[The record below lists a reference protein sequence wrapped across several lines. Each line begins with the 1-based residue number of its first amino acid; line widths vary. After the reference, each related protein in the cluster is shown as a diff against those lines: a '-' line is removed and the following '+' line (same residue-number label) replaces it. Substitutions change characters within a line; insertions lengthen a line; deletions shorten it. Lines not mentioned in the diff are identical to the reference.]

1 MAAYITSGTT
11 ESNGADFSLTDGQT
25 VTLFLID
32 AAGDAVD
39 ANARADVQIKSA
51 GGEYFTLATLTG
63 IPGQSARV
71 LCGAGTYR
79 VVRRANAVA
88 FGVDKE

>member
-11 ESNGADFSLTDGQT
+11 ESAGTDFTLTDGQS

-39 ANARADVQIKSA
+39 PNARADVQLKDSA
-51 GGEYFTLATLTG
+51 GAYFTCGTLTG
-63 IPGQSARV
+63 TPDGCARK
-71 LCGAGTYR
+71 LSSPGTYR
-79 VVRRANAVA
+79 VVRRANSNA
-88 FGVDKE
+88 FGVDKS